1 MERGSDWEQGSD
13 WERGSDWEQGMTAD
27 ADPARMPVEALTEAE
42 ARAELQRLSDA
53 IAEADRLYHQDD
65 APVLTDAEYD
75 ALRRRNQA
83 IELRFP
89 DLKRPDSPSDRVAP
103 GPAEGFAKVRH
114 ARPMLSLSNAFDD
127 EDVREFERRVRRFLS
142 LGETDP
148 VALVAEPKIDGLSAS
163 LRYVD
168 GRLQVGATR
177 GDGTEGENITR
188 NLETMDQVPT
198 ELPAGVPAVLEV
210 RGEVYMTKDDFVALN
225 DRQAKAGGKIF
236 ANPRNAAAGSLRQ
249 LDPTITAARPLRFF
263 AYSWGEISE
272 DFAGTHWEFLERL
285 ASWGFTTNPLSKRC
299 TTVDEALAVYDDIGR
314 HRATLPYDI
323 DGVVYKVDRLDW
335 QQRLGMVSRAP
346 RWAIAHKFKA
356 EQAETVLK
364 AIEIQVGRTGALTP
378 VARLEPVKVGGVTVS
393 NATLHNEGEIRR
405 KDVRVGD
412 TVVIQRAGD
421 VIPQV
426 VRVILEKRPAGS
438 TGYEFPHSC
447 PECGSDAE
455 QPEGEAIR
463 RCTGGLI
470 CPAQAV
476 ERLKHF
482 VGRDAFDIEGLGSKQ
497 IEAFHADGL
506 IGRPGDIFRLKAHRE
521 RLIGEKG
528 SKTVS
533 TDNLLAA
540 IEERRRIGLDRFIY
554 ALGIRQVGQATARL
568 LAVNYGTLDGLRQ
581 AMTAAG
587 DPESEARADLLN
599 IDQIGSS
606 VAKDLTDFFAE
617 THNQQVLDDLAAE
630 LTIEPFA
637 APVATGSPVAG
648 KTVVFTGTLTRV
660 GRSEAKARAESLGAK
675 VAGSVSKKTDFVVVG
690 ADAGSKAAKAEAL
703 GVTTLTEDEWFVLL
717 GDDPNGLE

>member
-1 MERGSDWEQGSD
+1 
-13 WERGSDWEQGMTAD
+13 MTGEAD
-27 ADPARMPVEALTEAE
+27 TAGKPVEELSDAE
-42 ARAELQRLSDA
+42 AKAELRRLSDA
-53 IAEADRLYHQDD
+53 ISEADRQYHVED

-83 IELRFP
+83 IEERFP
-89 DLKRPDSPSDRVAP
+89 DLKLADSPSERVAP
-103 GPAEGFAKVRH
+103 GPSEGFSKVRH
-114 ARPMLSLSNAFDD
+114 ARPMLSLANAFND
-127 EDVREFERRVRRFLS
+127 EDVHEFARRVRRFLS
-142 LGETDP
+142 LGEEDEL
-148 VALVAEPKIDGLSAS
+148 ALVAEPKIDGLSAA

-168 GRLQVGATR
+168 GRLEVGATR

-188 NLETMDQVPT
+188 NLETLDDVPT
-198 ELPAGVPAVLEV
+198 TLPAGVPGILEV

-272 DFAGTHWEFLERL
+272 NIADTHWEFLKKLE
-285 ASWGFTTNPLSKRC
+285 AWGFTTNPLSQRC
-299 TTVDEALAVYDDIGR
+299 ESVESALAVYADIGER
-314 HRATLPYDI
+314 RTTLPYDI

-378 VARLEPVKVGGVTVS
+378 VARLEPVKVAGVTVS

-426 VRVILEKRPAGS
+426 VRVILEKRPADS
-438 TGYEFPHSC
+438 VEYVFPETC

-482 VGRDAFDIEGLGSKQ
+482 VSRDAFDIEGLGSKQ
-497 IEAFHADGL
+497 IDGFYSNGL
-506 IGRPGDIFRLKAHRE
+506 IKRPGDIFRLKQHRDV
-521 RLIGEKG
+521 LIGEKG
-528 SKTVS
+528 TKTIS

-540 IEERRRIGLDRFIY
+540 IEDRRSIGFDRFIY
-554 ALGIRQVGQATARL
+554 SLGIRQVGQATARL
-568 LAVNYGTLDGLRQ
+568 LAINYGTLEALRT
-581 AMTAAG
+581 AMAAAH
-587 DPESEARADLLN
+587 DPESEAHADLLN

-606 VAKDLTDFFAE
+606 VAKDLADFFAE
-617 THNQQVLDDLAAE
+617 DHNAEVLDDLAAE
-630 LTIEPFA
+630 LTIAPFA
-637 APVATGSPVAG
+637 APAASDSPIAG
-648 KTVVFTGTLTRV
+648 KTVVFTGTLTRI
-660 GRSEAKARAESLGAK
+660 GRNEAKAKAESLGAK
-675 VAGSVSKKTDFVVVG
+675 VAGSVSKKTDYVIIG

-703 GVTTLTEDEWFVLL
+703 GVPTLSEDEWFTLI
-717 GDDPNGLE
+717 GE